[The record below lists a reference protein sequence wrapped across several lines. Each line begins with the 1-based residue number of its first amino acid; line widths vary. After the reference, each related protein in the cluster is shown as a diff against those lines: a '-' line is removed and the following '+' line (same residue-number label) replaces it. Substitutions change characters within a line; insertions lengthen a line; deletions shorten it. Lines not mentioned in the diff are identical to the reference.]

1 MGGSRVYGKAEWRRG
16 ERARREERTRRVR
29 KVDVQ
34 GESVLPRYVMEDI
47 DLHAN
52 HPSSSSRREGAGRGA
67 PGLVSVMGSLT

>member
-1 MGGSRVYGKAEWRRG
+1 MGGSRVYGKAEW
-16 ERARREERTRRVR
+16 RREERTRRVR

-34 GESVLPRYVMEDI
+34 GESVLPGHVMEDV